1 MNVRVRFAFIHAVV
15 TAHRWCRSVGCIPY
29 GEEVIY
35 EVVNSVGPMVRKW
48 WAPHRQFNFPSRD
61 FGKDTAG
68 CVAAVLTTI
77 GQGLR
82 GPALYVGA

>member
-1 MNVRVRFAFIHAVV
+1 MLCRAVSCV
-15 TAHRWCRSVGCIPY
+15 PY

-35 EVVNSVGPMVRKW
+35 EVINAVGPRVHRW

-61 FGKDTAG
+61 FGKDSTG
-68 CVAAVLTTI
+68 CVSAVLTTI

-82 GPALYVGA
+82 GPAFYVGANPTCAFHAGANLACA